1 MFLNVITEQSARQG
15 AAEMVASLTQL
26 CKQLLLPHHHEKFL
40 TKASKSCNRDPVFN
54 TAWILLNTKVQ
65 APEQR
70 SEVKYF
76 NKGNEAQRFYIK
88 TTCGNIPR
96 MDF

>member
-1 MFLNVITEQSARQG
+1 MFLNVIIEQSARQG
-15 AAEMVASLTQL
+15 TAEMVASLTQL
-26 CKQLLLPHHHEKFL
+26 CKQLLLPYHHHKFL
-40 TKASKSCNRDPVFN
+40 TTASKSCNRDPIFN
-54 TAWILLNTKVQ
+54 TAWTLLNTKVQ

-76 NKGNEAQRFYIK
+76 NKGNEAQRFHIK
-88 TTCGNIPR
+88 TTYGNIPH